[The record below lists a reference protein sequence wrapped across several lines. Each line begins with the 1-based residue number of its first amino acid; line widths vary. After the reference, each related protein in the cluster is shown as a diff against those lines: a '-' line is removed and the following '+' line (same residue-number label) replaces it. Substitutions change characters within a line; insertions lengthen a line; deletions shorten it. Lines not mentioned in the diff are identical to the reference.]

1 MTNTTPTTT
10 TYSLNAGQF
19 ITRSMRILG
28 VLPSGGVPTADE
40 LQQGIIA
47 LNLMLKGMQ
56 ADGINLYRQTQL
68 SIAVGAN
75 QGVPGNPVTV
85 SPLILGLEE
94 ARWVVTPQP
103 NLYERPMMVYSYID
117 YQTLPNKFNGNTSGP
132 SVIMFDRQ
140 EHASNL
146 YLYPPPT
153 LGGTVN
159 MTVARSV
166 LDVTQASDTVDVPVE
181 WQEAIM
187 YNLADRLMDDQ
198 GVASADPATAERIST
213 HAQGLY
219 QKMLDY
225 DRPSSLW
232 MRPAGRKGSR
242 PPYR

>member
-19 ITRSMRILG
+19 ITRAMRILG
-28 VLPSGGVPTADE
+28 VLPSGNVPTADE
-40 LQQGIIA
+40 LEQGIIA

-56 ADGINLYRQTQL
+56 ADGINIYRQTQY
-68 SIAVGAN
+68 SVTVTDN
-75 QGVPGNPVTV
+75 QGTPGNPVTI

-94 ARWVVTPQP
+94 ARWVVQPEP

-117 YQTLPNKFNGNTSGP
+117 YQTLPNKLNGSNSGP
-132 SVIMFDRQ
+132 SIIMFDRQ
-140 EHASNL
+140 ENASNL

-153 LGGTVN
+153 MGGTLN
-159 MTVARSV
+159 FTAARSV

-198 GVASADPATAERIST
+198 GVAAADAATAQRISE
-213 HAQGLY
+213 HAVGLY
-219 QKMLDY
+219 KKMLDY

-232 MRPAGRKGSR
+232 MRPWGKKGSQ